1 VSEHDTFRAIWLIS
15 LLLRVVAGTVPLLRC
30 QRHWLRQAAV
40 WVLIGGFLLA
50 LYRIAEW
57 LMPRSRAPHASRYCS
72 RTRYW
77 PLHSVSGAVNII
89 SIATNCGAGR
99 SGLVSLSPTQGAGE
113 RGGASGPCSLVPAAS
128 ARRDDWPCRAR
139 GRRR

>member
-15 LLLRVVAGTVPLLRC
+15 LLLMVVAGTVPLLRS

-57 LMPRSRAPHASRYCS
+57 LMA
-72 RTRYW
+72 
-77 PLHSVSGAVNII
+77 
-89 SIATNCGAGR
+89 
-99 SGLVSLSPTQGAGE
+99 
-113 RGGASGPCSLVPAAS
+113 
-128 ARRDDWPCRAR
+128 
-139 GRRR
+139 